1 MAFNFP
7 EGSRFQFSST
17 FAATKTISALSN
29 ANPAVATSTA
39 HGFTSGDEI
48 LLNSGWEDAKD
59 TVYKIVVID
68 VNSFSITGL
77 NATSTATYPIGTG
90 IGSAQKISGFTD
102 IPQVLTISA
111 SGGDAR
117 YTDVQLLA
125 SRNAT
130 KIPTG
135 FNATTTTLT
144 MAHDASL
151 AAYQTMIDLSRTS
164 TKVAFKVVGAS
175 GGTEYGYGY
184 MSVSEVPTR
193 NSNQV
198 NTVSTAISYLG
209 RSITYA

>member
-17 FAATKTISALSN
+17 FAAAKTISALTN
-29 ANPAVATSTA
+29 ANPAVATATA
-39 HGFTSGDEI
+39 HGYTTGDEI

-59 TVYKIVVID
+59 TVYTITVID
-68 VNSFSITGL
+68 ANSFSITGL
-77 NATSTATYPIGTG
+77 NALSTTMFPAGTG
-90 IGSAQKISGFTD
+90 VGTAQKVSSFTD

-125 SRNAT
+125 SRNAQ

-135 FNATTTTLT
+135 FNATTTTLS
-144 MAHDASL
+144 MAHDPSL

-164 TKVAFKVVGAS
+164 TKVAFKVVGAT

-184 MSVSEVPTR
+184 MSVSEVPSR
-193 NSNQV
+193 SSNQV
-198 NTVSTAISYLG
+198 NTVSAAISYLG